1 MCRCKCHSQI
11 TSYHRANIQH
21 ACSHTW
27 FVLVG
32 HEFLVIE
39 VPKRRRWPLPSE
51 ERRLSRAL
59 KEPHLWV
66 ILPSD
71 YPSWGIIYELHEK
84 AISWF
89 FPVPDN
95 RKCEVD
101 LCRSS
106 VRNDSSFGARHLL
119 MQSHPAAG
127 GREQEVILLICG
139 RISTQGVFFGREID
153 ESCLHK
159 SPVENG
165 TAELSQDWSQDGH
178 REVHH
183 LAELVLCVCLHAYF
197 CTTEGKQKYSLQI
210 PSCPWSSLGSVL
222 ITYLKILY
230 LWPQWQSCNGSV
242 LIRPKWTWRRTL

>member
-1 MCRCKCHSQI
+1 MIRSCGPWVPGNWSAKKTEVTAPIRGEKTLQGPQR
-11 TSYHRANIQH
+11 TS
-21 ACSHTW
+21 
-27 FVLVG
+27 FVG
-32 HEFLVIE
+32 HFTF
-39 VPKRRRWPLPSE
+39 
-51 ERRLSRAL
+51 RLSFVR
-59 KEPHLWV
+59 
-66 ILPSD
+66 
-71 YPSWGIIYELHEK
+71 YIYELHEK

-139 RISTQGVFFGREID
+139 RISTQGVSFGREID

-165 TAELSQDWSQDGH
+165 TAELSQDWSRDGH

-210 PSCPWSSLGSVL
+210 PSCPWSSLGQC
-222 ITYLKILY
+222 
-230 LWPQWQSCNGSV
+230 W
-242 LIRPKWTWRRTL
+242 